1 MVLVIPIDAGM
12 TSGFSFAGNRLATMN
27 TEKCGHERLW

>member
-12 TSGFSFAGNRLATMN
+12 TSGFPFAGNRLVTTN
-27 TEKCGHERLW
+27 TEKRGHERLW

>member
-12 TSGFSFAGNRLATMN
+12 TLGFSFAGNRLATTN
-27 TEKCGHERLW
+27 IEKHGHERLW